1 MLKELNTVVNYIESH
16 LGDTLTV
23 KQLAAEANMSEFQLH
38 QVFYYLAGMTL
49 TEYIKRRRLSEA
61 NLALL
66 AGQKVTD
73 VAYDFGY
80 DSVDGFSRAFKRWTG
95 FLPSDV
101 TKSGLTKVLPVLN
114 FSIQVNGGQ
123 PMTYQI
129 KELPAFNLV
138 GAAKSVPMQFEGVN
152 EEIVKLAQSITPEQR
167 DQMHEL
173 QNLDPKEVVNAS
185 YNADANF
192 MKEEGMLIHMIGVL
206 TTNAVSDI
214 PAGLEVLEV
223 PASTWAVFPSD
234 GPFPETIQQTYAQ
247 IYAQWLG
254 SVDYELAP
262 LPNFSFTKMHEDGKS
277 PYSEV
282 WMAVNKK

>member
-16 LGDTLTV
+16 LCDTLTV

-101 TKSGLTKVLPVLN
+101 TKSALTKVLPVLN
-114 FSIQVNGGQ
+114 FSIQVNG
-123 PMTYQI
+123 
-129 KELPAFNLV
+129 
-138 GAAKSVPMQFEGVN
+138 
-152 EEIVKLAQSITPEQR
+152 
-167 DQMHEL
+167 
-173 QNLDPKEVVNAS
+173 
-185 YNADANF
+185 
-192 MKEEGMLIHMIGVL
+192 
-206 TTNAVSDI
+206 
-214 PAGLEVLEV
+214 
-223 PASTWAVFPSD
+223 
-234 GPFPETIQQTYAQ
+234 
-247 IYAQWLG
+247 
-254 SVDYELAP
+254 
-262 LPNFSFTKMHEDGKS
+262 
-277 PYSEV
+277 
-282 WMAVNKK
+282 